1 RTALNQARALAK
13 QWMRLAKAERESP
26 AADLDRLGEIV
37 ALAYPDRI
45 AQARSDAVAQFRLTS
60 GRGAFLP
67 PTDALAAEPFLA
79 VAALDGDA
87 RSARIFL
94 AAPIDRAAIEERFA
108 DRFDEREEIAWD
120 ARSESVVATRERR
133 LGALRLDRKPA
144 ATPDPEALARAMAD
158 GLRQLGLSA
167 LPWTAEARAI
177 QARIAFLRRLDPDG
191 WPDVSDAALAADPL
205 GWLGDHLN
213 GVT

>member
-45 AQARSDAVAQFRLTS
+45 AQARGDAVAQFRLTS

-67 PTDALAAEPFLA
+67 PTDALAKEPFLA
-79 VAALDGDA
+79 VATLDGDA

-94 AAPIDRAAIEERFA
+94 AAPLHRAAI
-108 DRFDEREEIAWD
+108 DELFSEQFHEAEATAWD
-120 ARSESVVATRERR
+120 ARSESVAAPRERR
-133 LGALRLDRKPA
+133 LGARVRDRTPIA
-144 ATPDPEALARAMAD
+144 APNPQALARAMAD
-158 GLRQLGLSA
+158 GIRNLGLTA
-167 LPWTAEARAI
+167 LPWTPQARAV
-177 QARIAFLRRLDPDG
+177 QARIGFLRRLDPD
-191 WPDVSDAALAADPL
+191 A
-205 GWLGDHLN
+205 
-213 GVT
+213 